1 MLRRLMPE
9 PAQRLGTWGSL
20 RAVSGSWRLLSV
32 VLLSFASGL
41 PLGLVWIAIPTWMAR
56 AGFDIRV
63 IGMTTLLQAPWSF
76 KFLWSPLM
84 DRFPPPF
91 LGRKRGWILIAQVAL
106 FALSVGLAGA
116 GDRPETPWVIGAV
129 ALAIALASATQ
140 DIAIDAYAVEVLRK
154 EEHGMAVGA
163 RVAFYRAAMLV
174 SGGFAITLAGT
185 DFDVPLGFATLRWEG
200 SWPLVNALLGLCYLP
215 MAVVAWRAPEPE
227 SLPPA
232 PATLRDAVWGPF
244 FGFIRQHRALEI
256 LSFVVLF
263 KLSDNMTQG
272 LLGPFFVQ
280 MGFDDF
286 DVGVA
291 RVTVGNVAILLGT
304 LLGGL
309 LTQWR
314 GLGPAL
320 WISGI
325 LQIFSN
331 LGYAVVASVG
341 PVRWVMYAAQGLEY
355 SMSGLGNGAFGVLLL
370 RLTQKRFSATQYAL
384 LSSLFSV
391 PRILVG
397 PPAALLVDAIGW
409 RDFFIATLVTGVPG
423 MIMLYR
429 FVPFGVREPVF
440 HVAAPSRGAPMPA
453 PRVAALAGLGGLLC
467 GAGSALALAAVA
479 ALGALRD
486 GGGFDVAGPLA
497 ALFRPA
503 GFGDWLTLL
512 ALGAVVIGGALAT
525 AATLVARRGLP
536 GSGGAPEG

>member
-1 MLRRLMPE
+1 
-9 PAQRLGTWGSL
+9 
-20 RAVSGSWRLLSV
+20 
-32 VLLSFASGL
+32 
-41 PLGLVWIAIPTWMAR
+41 
-56 AGFDIRV
+56 
-63 IGMTTLLQAPWSF
+63 
-76 KFLWSPLM
+76 
-84 DRFPPPF
+84 
-91 LGRKRGWILIAQVAL
+91 
-106 FALSVGLAGA
+106 
-116 GDRPETPWVIGAV
+116 
-129 ALAIALASATQ
+129 
-140 DIAIDAYAVEVLRK
+140 VEVLRK

-185 DFDVPLGFATLRWEG
+185 DFDVPLGFVTLRWEG

-291 RVTVGNVAILLGT
+291 RVTVGNVAILVGT

-341 PVRWVMYAAQGLEY
+341 PVRWVMYAAQALEY

-429 FVPFGVREPVF
+429 FVPFGVREPEF

-453 PRVAALAGLGGLLC
+453 RRVAAAAGLGGLLC
-467 GAGSALALAAVA
+467 GGGSALALAAVT